1 MTENDDTSVIDR
13 TTTEENEIVTATVS
27 ETVIETASASVTA
40 TAIAIMAT
48 RIVMANVVATIM
60 MRSLEIL
67 VL

>member
-1 MTENDDTSVIDR
+1 MTENEDTSAIDR